1 MVLKP
6 ITEKSNRVPAWIIV
20 EEPYRIYNDPDFTDF
35 TGTQFP
41 FLFTT
46 IHALNTWLAQLADN
60 LPEECD
66 FTYNEYTSVRLE
78 EMDLGDKYPLYVYIN
93 IQDVWSN
100 HRQGFV
106 VAV

>member
-1 MVLKP
+1 MVLKL
-6 ITEKSNRVPAWIIV
+6 ITEKTNRVPTWIIV
-20 EEPYRIYNDPDFTDF
+20 EEPDKIYNDPEFIDFM
-35 TGTQFP
+35 GTQFP

-46 IHALNTWLAQLADN
+46 IKALNTWLAQLADN
-60 LPEECD
+60 LPEEFD

-78 EMDLGDKYPLYVYIN
+78 EMDPGDKYPLYVYNN
-93 IQDVWSN
+93 ILGIWSN